1 MLFQLT
7 QEQKMIQEMV
17 RSFAEKE
24 VKPVASEMDRRGEFP
39 HELVKKMAD
48 LGLMG
53 AFVPPEYGGSGM
65 DLVSYVL
72 AMEEISKAWAS
83 LGVVMT
89 VNNSLV
95 CEPIYR
101 FGTEAQKLRYLV
113 PLARGEKLGCYALTE
128 PGAGSD
134 AGSIKTR
141 ARKEKAGYTL
151 NGTKIFI
158 TNGKQADIAIVYA
171 VTAPEHGKHGISA
184 FLVEKNIPG
193 FIVGKLEDKMGL
205 RSSDTAELIFQDCH
219 VPAENLLGLENE
231 GFKIALS
238 TLDGGRIGIASQS
251 LGIAQACLEDAIAYA
266 KERHQFGRPIGE
278 FEAIRFMLADMA
290 MEIQAARLLTYRA
303 AQHRQQEQSENQALP
318 GRARGVG
325 GTCLPAGRSEDQ
337 HLVSPHGP
345 QHRNVTLEAA
355 QAKLLASEMVN
366 RIAYKAVQIFG
377 GYGYI
382 KEFPV
387 ERYYRDARITTLYEG
402 TSEIQRLVI
411 ARELL
416 KQT

>member
-1 MLFQLT
+1 MDFQLT
-7 QEQKMIQEMV
+7 QEQKMVQEMV
-17 RSFAEKE
+17 RGFAEKE
-24 VKPVASEMDRRGEFP
+24 VRSVASEMDRRGEFP
-39 HELVKKMAD
+39 HELVKKLAD

-53 AFVPPEYGGSGM
+53 AFIASKYGGSGM

-83 LGVVMT
+83 LGVIMT

-95 CEPIYR
+95 CEPIDR
-101 FGTEAQKLRYLV
+101 FGTEAQKQRYLV

-134 AGSIKTR
+134 AGSIKTH
-141 ARKEKAGYTL
+141 AQKDKGGYTL

-158 TNGKQADIAIVYA
+158 TNGQQADIAIVYA
-171 VTAPEHGKHGISA
+171 VTAPERGKHGISA
-184 FLVEKNIPG
+184 FLVEKSMPG
-193 FIVGKLEDKMGL
+193 FTVGKLEDKMGL
-205 RSSDTAELIFQDCH
+205 RSSDTAELIFQDCR
-219 VPAENLLGLENE
+219 VPAENLLGVENE
-231 GFKIALS
+231 GFRVALS

-251 LGIAQACLEDAIAYA
+251 LGIAQACLEEATRYA

-303 AQHRQQEQSENQALP
+303 AHLRQKGQK
-318 GRARGVG
+318 
-325 GTCLPAGRSEDQ
+325 
-337 HLVSPHGP
+337 
-345 QHRNVTLEAA
+345 VTLQAA
-355 QAKLLASEMVN
+355 QAKLLASEMAN
-366 RIAYKAVQIFG
+366 RVAYQAVQIFG

-416 KQT
+416 KPT